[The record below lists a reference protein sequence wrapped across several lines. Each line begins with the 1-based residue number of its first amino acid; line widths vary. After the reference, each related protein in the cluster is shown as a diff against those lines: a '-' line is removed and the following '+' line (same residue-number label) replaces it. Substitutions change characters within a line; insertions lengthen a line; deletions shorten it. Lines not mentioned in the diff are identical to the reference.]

1 MSNIYELIELSV
13 IASFISTQLIQK
25 IKETVNI
32 STIITSIVSIIIS
45 FIAGICLCLSFSN
58 HGIVCS
64 LWVGLFTVIGSDTFY
79 KKFKGSCGLKSSKDI

>member
-1 MSNIYELIELSV
+1 MSIFV
-13 IASFISTQLIQK
+13 
-25 IKETVNI
+25 
-32 STIITSIVSIIIS
+32 S

-79 KKFKGSCGLKSSKDI
+79 KKFKGSFGLKSSKDI